1 MNQEQTPEQLAAMTD
16 AMSSKFA
23 AASAKPP
30 EAPVCYG
37 RIISVRGP
45 VVDVRFEKTED
56 MPSTYDVLIGQ
67 AFDKRKIVIEV
78 AEHLSKND
86 VRCISLSD
94 TISLQLN
101 TKVVNTR
108 KAISIRTGDELFG
121 RIINV
126 FGDPID
132 NLGEFSGVDFRVT
145 RRPPRP
151 ELFNIKSK
159 FSLKPEVL
167 ETGIKFMDILYPLCK
182 GGKTGILGGAGCGK
196 SVVILELINNIVK
209 KYDGACVFVG
219 IGERIREGNDLFY
232 ELKENNLLHRVK
244 LVFGQMNEPPGARFE
259 CVNTGIT
266 LAEELAEQNKDVLLF
281 MDNVFRFIQGGME
294 IAALLGRVPGESG
307 YQPTLQSEVNA
318 VQERIRSIPGRGSIT
333 SLQAVYVPAD
343 DMTDPSVV
351 SIFSCLDGALALSRD
366 LAQRGFYPAIDA
378 LRSSCTNLDARIVGQ
393 RQYDLSQK
401 MLALFSK
408 HNSLKRIVQVVGVEE
423 LPKLDQLDYKRA
435 EKLINFMTQPFTV
448 GEAFTGKKGEF
459 VKTSEALD
467 DVEAIISG
475 VYDKLGA
482 KDFYLIGR
490 APQKKMN

>member
-1 MNQEQTPEQLAAMTD
+1 MD
-16 AMSSKFA
+16 SSPSF
-23 AASAKPP
+23 SDKPGATAEVLP
-30 EAPVCYG
+30 QIAVPPKPAEPAPCYG
-37 RIISVRGP
+37 RVIGVRGP
-45 VVDVRFEKTED
+45 IVDIRFERTED
-56 MPSTYDVLIGQ
+56 MPLAYDVLIGQ
-67 AFDKRKIVIEV
+67 GFDKRKIVIEV

-94 TISLQLN
+94 TLNLQLN
-101 TKVVNTR
+101 TKVLNTR
-108 KAISIRTGDELFG
+108 KSVNIRTGDELFG

-145 RRPPRP
+145 RRPPRA
-151 ELFNIKSK
+151 EVFNIKSK

-167 ETGIKFMDILYPLCK
+167 ETGIKFMDLLYPLCK

-232 ELKENNLLHRVK
+232 ELKENHLLHRVK

-401 MLALFSK
+401 MLYLFAK

-423 LPKLDQLDYKRA
+423 LPKDDQIDYKRA
-435 EKLINFMTQPFTV
+435 EKIINFMTQPFTV

-459 VKTSEALD
+459 VKTSEAID
-467 DVEAIISG
+467 DCEAIISG
-475 VYDKLGA
+475 VYDKLSA
-482 KDFYLIGR
+482 QDFYLIGR
-490 APQKKMN
+490 APQKKMK